1 MDTNVSPVLPAGVAA
16 VTAAGDQTRYDG
28 IARSLHWLTALLVL
42 AQFGLAELWSF
53 PERPARHRM
62 IVTHMSL
69 GILLTLVLAVRI
81 VWRLVPRHHIRAAA
95 SGWMEIVSKLVHSL
109 LYVLL
114 AAEAVLG
121 FVLRW
126 SGDQAMSFFGLLIPP
141 PFAPFSGAAH
151 HLVGEVHEWIGWA
164 IMIFA
169 AGHAAAALFHHFVL
183 RDGVLRRMLP

>member
-1 MDTNVSPVLPAGVAA
+1 MDTNVSPVIASGIAA
-16 VTAAGDQTRYDG
+16 VTAPGDRARYDG

-53 PERPARHRM
+53 PERPTRHLM

-81 VWRLVPRHHIRAAA
+81 VWRLIPGRQIRAAA
-95 SGWMEIVSKLVHSL
+95 SGWAEVASKLVHSL

-114 AAEAVLG
+114 AAEAALG

-141 PFAPFSGAAH
+141 PFAPFSRPAH
-151 HLVGEVHEWIGWA
+151 HLVGEVHDWIGWT
-164 IMIFA
+164 IITLA
-169 AGHAAAALFHHFVL
+169 ADHALAALFHHFVL